1 MYIVCIEQQQKQRKS
16 EHNLNLKNTFWPAR
30 FSVGSE

>member
-1 MYIVCIEQQQKQRKS
+1 MYNVCIEQQKKNS

-30 FSVGSE
+30 FNSVGSE

>member
-1 MYIVCIEQQQKQRKS
+1 MYNVCIEQQQKNS
-16 EHNLNLKNTFWPAR
+16 EHNLNLKNTYWPAR